1 MTENQMQLGV
11 EILNLTKKQTKEI
24 KKKLGESGV
33 RLKSVGERLIL
44 YPVANVNDAMDD
56 ELGAL
61 IDPDAT
67 RFKIV
72 YFNDD
77 KIIESFLPNQVEGL
91 DLDENSSFDAEDAR
105 LVFNFI
111 NENPDT
117 VELDRSTI
125 IGDDSNSHNDAPV
138 ENSDDDLKEEKSGD
152 DFDDFD
158 DEDLDGSA
166 GQDNQNQ
173 SNDED
178 DKDIDDKNL
187 DDDSDLDK
195 LFDDVLDDEDSFEDS
210 EPKDTPD
217 SANQDDE
224 HKSEVVGKQKPQFE
238 KDDSQ
243 DPLMLA
249 AIKIFERNTVGE
261 TLPVFDSKT
270 KELIS
275 QGIVEAGN
283 HLTDARKDAINRIY
297 AVLKDTKDKE
307 YSAALEGAIADAKK
321 AHDRNV
327 DQLKANQVVS
337 LNKVSDQ
344 ERSEYERRKKDAGT
358 AVLNEFYAKY
368 DQEHLD
374 DLNKSI
380 ESQSAV
386 VRNNTK
392 RDIETEDDSLD
403 KYINQVKD
411 SVFAHVV
418 NHAEVA
424 EIINHYRTAVSDEK
438 ERLIA
443 EAKQAVEE
451 NNLLKKKIQD
461 LKSAQEIERQTAE
474 SRIKAEVAQKVNLQT
489 KQYLDQVEAET
500 NKRKNAERQSEQE
513 ISKKQKLIDSQQ
525 KKIEDQ
531 QAQLSKMASQMA
543 DVSKKLANAEIDKK
557 YTKSISTKHEDESK
571 NVHEQK
577 KNSFASKILTGLGI
591 AVVACGIGVG
601 GTYLDQSHVKETHPT
616 TTQSSTPKESSSSDT
631 KTFIYTTKDGKK
643 YAVIKDDSTSG
654 HYIDDKGNT
663 HTVIFK

>member
-1 MTENQMQLGV
+1 
-11 EILNLTKKQTKEI
+11 
-24 KKKLGESGV
+24 
-33 RLKSVGERLIL
+33 
-44 YPVANVNDAMDD
+44 
-56 ELGAL
+56 
-61 IDPDAT
+61 
-67 RFKIV
+67 
-72 YFNDD
+72 
-77 KIIESFLPNQVEGL
+77 
-91 DLDENSSFDAEDAR
+91 
-105 LVFNFI
+105 
-111 NENPDT
+111 
-117 VELDRSTI
+117 
-125 IGDDSNSHNDAPV
+125 
-138 ENSDDDLKEEKSGD
+138 
-152 DFDDFD
+152 
-158 DEDLDGSA
+158 
-166 GQDNQNQ
+166 
-173 SNDED
+173 
-178 DKDIDDKNL
+178 
-187 DDDSDLDK
+187 
-195 LFDDVLDDEDSFEDS
+195 
-210 EPKDTPD
+210 
-217 SANQDDE
+217 
-224 HKSEVVGKQKPQFE
+224 
-238 KDDSQ
+238 
-243 DPLMLA
+243 
-249 AIKIFERNTVGE
+249 
-261 TLPVFDSKT
+261 
-270 KELIS
+270 
-275 QGIVEAGN
+275 
-283 HLTDARKDAINRIY
+283 
-297 AVLKDTKDKE
+297 
-307 YSAALEGAIADAKK
+307 
-321 AHDRNV
+321 
-327 DQLKANQVVS
+327 
-337 LNKVSDQ
+337 
-344 ERSEYERRKKDAGT
+344 SEYERRKKDAGT

-557 YTKSISTKHEDESK
+557 YT
-571 NVHEQK
+571 
-577 KNSFASKILTGLGI
+577 
-591 AVVACGIGVG
+591 
-601 GTYLDQSHVKETHPT
+601 
-616 TTQSSTPKESSSSDT
+616 
-631 KTFIYTTKDGKK
+631 
-643 YAVIKDDSTSG
+643 
-654 HYIDDKGNT
+654 
-663 HTVIFK
+663 